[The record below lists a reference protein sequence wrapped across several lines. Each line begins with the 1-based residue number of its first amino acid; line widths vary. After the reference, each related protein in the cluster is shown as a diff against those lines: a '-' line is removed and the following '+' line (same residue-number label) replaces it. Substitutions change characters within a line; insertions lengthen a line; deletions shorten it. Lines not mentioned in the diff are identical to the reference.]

1 MKDDFNLVLE
11 MGKPGEKMVQL
22 ITDVRDKTAEKKESE
37 YAGGDGILR
46 VFEARIW
53 CSPAHFWLAEGGR
66 ETDKHL

>member
-1 MKDDFNLVLE
+1 MKDDSNLVLE

-46 VFEARIW
+46 KKNVW
-53 CSPAHFWLAEGGR
+53 
-66 ETDKHL
+66 